1 MKIYKRNIV
10 QQEIETDGSF
20 CQASFN
26 SDGHIT
32 LRTYGG
38 GPGANGDT
46 IVSLSDVET
55 KAIFDLFKKFTKQ
68 MNDREIELPF

>member
-38 GPGANGDT
+38 VAGANVDT

>member
-10 QQEIETDGSF
+10 QQEIETTGSF

-26 SDGHIT
+26 SDGHIV

-38 GPGANGDT
+38 GPGVGVDT

-68 MNDREIELPF
+68 MKDREIELPF